1 VRRRTAHTDSIQM
14 TFIIQEQ
21 SCFDPSFV
29 QTLKRLSELQQSY
42 TECRNKA
49 LHFRMELIGLAE
61 QEKSKY
67 PQRSP
72 EAVYI
77 QGGYK
82 ANGWTDDIIKKNKAA
97 WQQYKSFIDNVNPGI
112 QVIAK
117 HHPSLSFMSWHLIR
131 RDPCGGT
138 Q

>member
-1 VRRRTAHTDSIQM
+1 
-14 TFIIQEQ
+14 
-21 SCFDPSFV
+21 
-29 QTLKRLSELQQSY
+29 
-42 TECRNKA
+42 
-49 LHFRMELIGLAE
+49 MELIGLAE